1 MKVILLKDVKKQGKK
16 DEIITVSDGYANNFL
31 IKQGLAVPYN
41 SENKNKYDLTMK
53 KREKDEKNTVESFT
67 QVKHELEKLTIKFNA
82 KTGKDGRM
90 FGSIS
95 TKQIADELKK
105 DGFEVSKKQIVLDSP
120 IKYAGVYS
128 ISVKLFT
135 GITAKL
141 KVSITVQ

>member
-67 QVKHELEKLTIKFNA
+67 QVKKELEKLTIKFNA

-95 TKQIADELKK
+95 TKQISEELKK
-105 DGFEVSKKQIVLDSP
+105 KGFDIDKKKIECDHQIDTLGTHKVNILLY
-120 IKYAGVYS
+120 KGVVAN
-128 ISVKLFT
+128 INIQV
-135 GITAKL
+135 I
-141 KVSITVQ
+141 

>member
-53 KREKDEKNTVESFT
+53 KREKDEKATVESFT

-95 TKQIADELKK
+95 TKQISEELKK
-105 DGFEVSKKQIVLDSP
+105 KGFDIDKKKIECDHQIDTLGTHKVNILLY
-120 IKYAGVYS
+120 KGVVAN
-128 ISVKLFT
+128 INIQV
-135 GITAKL
+135 I
-141 KVSITVQ
+141 